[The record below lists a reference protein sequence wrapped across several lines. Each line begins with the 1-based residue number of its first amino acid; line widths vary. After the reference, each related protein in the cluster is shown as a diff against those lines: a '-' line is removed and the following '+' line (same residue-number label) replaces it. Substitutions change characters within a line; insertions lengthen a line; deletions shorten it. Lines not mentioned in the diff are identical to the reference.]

1 MCRSGS
7 SIRCSCAGQ
16 RPAPTLELNVA
27 NTDKT
32 AILLLAHGSPE
43 SVDGIPDF
51 LRGVTGARPVPSR
64 VIDEVKHRSA
74 LIGHSPLQAI
84 TFRHGELLADR
95 LALPAYVGMR
105 NWKPHILDVLRPTP
119 QERP

>member
-43 SVDGIPDF
+43 SVDGIPEF

-64 VIDEVKHRSA
+64 VIDEVKHRYA
-74 LIGHSPLQAI
+74 LNGRLPILVI
-84 TFRHGELLADR
+84 TFSQMDLLAYIH
-95 LALPAYVGMR
+95 ALLYYVGLH
-105 NWKPHILDVLRPTP
+105 NW
-119 QERP
+119 